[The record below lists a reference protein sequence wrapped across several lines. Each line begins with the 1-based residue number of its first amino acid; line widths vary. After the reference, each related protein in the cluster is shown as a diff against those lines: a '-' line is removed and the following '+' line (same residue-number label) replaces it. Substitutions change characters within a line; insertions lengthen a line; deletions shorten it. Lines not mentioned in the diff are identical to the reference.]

1 LPKIRTEGKQRT
13 VYDAKT
19 IEFGRRRTE
28 EEGNKKTTELSH
40 IVQRKVELV
49 ELVESHHRKED
60 ELHLKTKSVSSST
73 LFPLDYKSTFK

>member
-28 EEGNKKTTELSH
+28 EEGNKKKTELSH

-49 ELVESHHRKED
+49 ESHHPKED
-60 ELHLKTKSVSSST
+60 ELHLKTKSVSST

>member
-1 LPKIRTEGKQRT
+1 
-13 VYDAKT
+13 
-19 IEFGRRRTE
+19 
-28 EEGNKKTTELSH
+28 LSH